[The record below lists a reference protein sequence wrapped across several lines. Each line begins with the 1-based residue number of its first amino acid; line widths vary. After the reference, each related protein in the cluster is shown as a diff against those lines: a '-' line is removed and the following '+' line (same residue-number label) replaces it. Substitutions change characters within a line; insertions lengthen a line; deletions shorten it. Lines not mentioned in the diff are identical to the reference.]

1 MQISSLHKTAT
12 TLQQRIYL
20 YINDITKK
28 NVIEFYRI
36 NSKQPRDYEW
46 LNKLIHADV
55 IVLRHPI
62 NRMISMYYSYGWTH
76 TTVNFTEEEKQMRA
90 EMRSKTMSDW
100 VISDRMF
107 VTRTIYNRIFDLYDV
122 RNAIQ
127 NNEEKPR
134 LVKYEDMMDNPR
146 KFISLILHKI
156 DEDVLIDCVYE
167 KFKQEF
173 IFNGKD
179 KSYDIVNNGDMSHI
193 RNLDHQEY
201 LNKFNQKELERINDK
216 MYNCIET
223 YNNIEKL

>member
-1 MQISSLHKTAT
+1 MKIASLHKAAT
-12 TLQQRIYL
+12 TLQKRIYL

-28 NVIEFYRI
+28 NVIEFDRI
-36 NSKQPRDYEW
+36 STKRPRNHDW
-46 LNKLIHADV
+46 FNKLIHADV

-76 TTVNFTEEEKQMRA
+76 TTVNFTEEAKQMRA
-90 EMRSKTMSDW
+90 EMQSKTLSDW
-100 VISDRMF
+100 VVSDGMF
-107 VTRTIYNRIFDLYDV
+107 VSRTIYGRIFDLYDV

-156 DEDVLIDCVYE
+156 DEDVLLDCVYE
-167 KFKQEF
+167 KFKKEF

-179 KSYDIVNNGDMSHI
+179 KSDDIVNNGDMSHI

-201 LNKFNQKELERINDK
+201 LNKFSPKDLEHIDDK
-216 MYNCIET
+216 MSSCIET